1 MLERDSTQRPKTMRE
16 VHKRLE
22 LIKLGIKGLVARFS
36 LGLLLGSM
44 PGPILVLL
52 LLLSSLHVAGLGNWI
67 EGISHALYCTWPL
80 AFLAQLTAGIV
91 FLRFPSRRI
100 VGLGILIMLALY
112 ILELFVRWIPL
123 GLPGFGFGY

>member
-1 MLERDSTQRPKTMRE
+1 MRE

-67 EGISHALYCTWPL
+67 EGISLALYCTWPL
-80 AFLAQLTAGIV
+80 AFLAQLTTGIV
-91 FLRFPSRRI
+91 FLCFASRRI
-100 VGLGILIMLALY
+100 VGLGILIMLVLY
-112 ILELFVRWIPL
+112 ILELFMRWIPL
-123 GLPGFGFGY
+123 GMPGFGFGY